1 MIKCNMCWDLVHDLI
16 HGVCYTCSEEV
27 ALIQEPIE
35 LSYSE

>member
-16 HGVCYTCSEEV
+16 HGVCYTCSEEE
-27 ALIQEPIE
+27 IQEPIE